1 MVFLSIVVFII
12 VLSIIIIIH
21 ELGHFIMARKAG
33 IMCYEFSIGFG
44 PKIWSKKKGETTYSI
59 RAIPIG
65 GYVQMA
71 GEEGT
76 GVILEDDV
84 EIGYDISDDL
94 ITHVYLDGNGEN
106 KGTLKSH
113 EIYKEMYLEIEN
125 NEGNVIRYNIKN
137 DCMFSDDS
145 GNEIQVAP
153 FERCFESKTIWQ
165 RFLAL
170 FAGPFMN
177 FVLGIIVL
185 IIYSFIVGTPNYD
198 STVVGN
204 AYYNS
209 KEAVVKKIGDQDI
222 TDGRTV
228 SLEGFKVLSIGSN
241 GNQVEVSKWNDLSE
255 FNTTI
260 TAQNDYEITF
270 IATKDNETYELAV
283 KPYVF
288 LGSLGVY
295 ADLNDKSDLG
305 VKVYLYCVNAENAG
319 IVGNRDENTFS
330 IITKINDT
338 KIKDVN
344 DLIDFSKNNVGSQ
357 INVTFID
364 NNEETHTVNYKM
376 YDQKTVEKLK
386 IGLYDISYGISP
398 TYNVKFFKCLGNSFK
413 YFKNDAMSV
422 FNTLN
427 LLFTSK
433 DVGVK
438 NLSGPVGIY
447 QLVSNSLS
455 QGFSSLI
462 SLVALLTINIGIV
475 NLLPIPALDG
485 GRIVFILYELITR
498 KKPNR
503 KFENALNTIMFI
515 LIMILFIY
523 ITFNDILRF

>member
-21 ELGHFIMARKAG
+21 EFGHFIMARKAG
-33 IMCYEFSIGFG
+33 ILCYEFSIGFG

-59 RAIPIG
+59 RAIPLG

-76 GVILEDDV
+76 GVILEDDI

-106 KGTLKSH
+106 KGILKAH

-125 NEGNVIRYNIKN
+125 NEGNVIRYNLKK

-145 GNEIQVAP
+145 GNEIQAAP
-153 FERCFESKTIWQ
+153 YERCFESKTIWQ

-185 IIYSFIVGTPNYD
+185 IIYSFIVGTPD
-198 STVVGN
+198 FESTVVGN

-209 KEAVVKKIGDQDI
+209 AEAVVKKIGYQDI

-228 SLEGFKVLSIGSN
+228 SLEGFKINEIN
-241 GNQVEVSKWNDLSE
+241 GNAVSKWNDLSK
-255 FNTTI
+255 FNDTI
-260 TAQNDYEITF
+260 SAENDYEIIFT
-270 IATKDNETYELAV
+270 ATKDNETYELSV

-295 ADLNDKSDLG
+295 TDLNDKSDLG
-305 VKVYLYCVNAENAG
+305 VKVYLYCVNAENAKIIG
-319 IVGNRDENTFS
+319 DKSENTYS

-338 KIKDVN
+338 EIKNVS
-344 DLIDFSKNNVGSQ
+344 DLIEFSKNNVGSQ
-357 INVTFID
+357 IEMTLLD
-364 NNEETHTVNYKM
+364 NEGKEYKANYKM

-398 TYNVKFFKCLGNSFK
+398 TNNVKFFKCLGNSFK

-455 QGFSSLI
+455 QGFTSLVSLI
-462 SLVALLTINIGIV
+462 GLLTINIGIV

-485 GRIVFILYELITR
+485 GRIVFLLYELITR
-498 KKPNR
+498 KTPNK
-503 KFENALNTIMFI
+503 KFENALNSIMFI